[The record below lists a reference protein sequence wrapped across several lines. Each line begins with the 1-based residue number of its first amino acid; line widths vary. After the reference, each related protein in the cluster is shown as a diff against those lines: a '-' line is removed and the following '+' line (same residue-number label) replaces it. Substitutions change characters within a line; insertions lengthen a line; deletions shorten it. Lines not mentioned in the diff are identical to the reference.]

1 MWLTFKL
8 VRWFLKLRRQR
19 VVLNGFH
26 STWESVISGVPQR
39 AILGPI
45 HFLLFINDLPDIVKC
60 KSELF
65 ADDAKIYSE
74 IENDIDCINLQ
85 KDLDTLS
92 EWANKW
98 LINFNKEKFVVLKIM
113 KAVEFDY
120 YRDNYKLSEVPV
132 QMNQEV
138 LMSND
143 LKSSKHISHISKK
156 NRRLGM
162 IRRCF
167 SNHSSDVICSLYK
180 AIVRPIIEHNYGTHR
195 W

>member
-120 YRDNYKLSEVPV
+120 YNNNNNILYSHLSE
-132 QMNQEV
+132 
-138 LMSND
+138 
-143 LKSSKHISHISKK
+143 
-156 NRRLGM
+156 
-162 IRRCF
+162 
-167 SNHSSDVICSLYK
+167 
-180 AIVRPIIEHNYGTHR
+180 
-195 W
+195 